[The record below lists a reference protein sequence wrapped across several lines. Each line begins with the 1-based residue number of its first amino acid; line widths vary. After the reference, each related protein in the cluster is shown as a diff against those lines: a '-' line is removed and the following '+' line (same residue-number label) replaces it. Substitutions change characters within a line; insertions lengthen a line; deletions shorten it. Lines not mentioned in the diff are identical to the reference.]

1 MDKTPTAPG
10 WNVVM
15 PALGLLL
22 LLLLVLY
29 RDTTLYLGGLWSQW
43 RDGGYSHGFI
53 VLLLSV
59 YIIYSARDTLARMV
73 PCPCLYALPVIAMSA
88 LAWFVARI
96 ADIQLVQTVVLLP
109 LIMSVLWAVTGT
121 RIALQLLLPILFL
134 ALAFPV
140 WSSLSPLL
148 QYVSAE
154 GAFWLTRLFGIPA
167 FLQDFIIHLPSGQLS
182 IESACSGLHYLLAG
196 MTLGVFYAWLNYRH
210 LWHRILVVAV
220 AAGASIFANVLRV
233 FLVTWLAYRTD
244 MQHPYINDHLVLGWY
259 LFGGLV
265 FLLLVIDL
273 LLGRHV
279 IGEEN
284 RPVAIEGV
292 DCKHDG
298 GRRYAIYFMAAL
310 LVASGP
316 LAARWVTGQVPP
328 VDEQLLQLPGDR
340 SGWLGQAD
348 ASDSWQPVY
357 RGAIPLRGI
366 YRKDG
371 GSVHLFV
378 GYYPHQTQGAELIN
392 ELNRIANKES
402 WQVSRTA
409 IIGPE
414 QGSPDMIEAELESLY
429 ANQRLV
435 WYRYR
440 VAGRYTTSAY
450 VAKLLQVAGLLSGKA
465 DASIIAV
472 ATDMHNDIRAARERL
487 ADFVV
492 SMDEPLARIADGY
505 N

>member
-1 MDKTPTAPG
+1 
-10 WNVVM
+10 M
-15 PALGLLL
+15 PAIGLLL

-43 RDGGYSHGFI
+43 RDGGYSHGFL
-53 VLLLSV
+53 VLLMSG
-59 YIIYSARDTLARMV
+59 YIVYSARDTLARMV
-73 PCPCLYALPVIAMSA
+73 PCPCIHALPVIAICA

-109 LIMSVLWAVTGT
+109 LVMSVLWAVTGA
-121 RIALQLLLPILFL
+121 RIALKLLLPVLFL
-134 ALAFPV
+134 ALAFPI
-140 WSSLSPLL
+140 WSPLSPLL
-148 QYVSAE
+148 QYISAE
-154 GAFWLTRLFGIPA
+154 GAFWLTRLIGIPA
-167 FLQDFIIHLPSGQLS
+167 LLQDFIIHLPSGQLS

-196 MTLGVFYAWLNYRH
+196 VTLGVFYAWLNYRH

-220 AAGASIFANVLRV
+220 AAGAAIFANVLRV
-233 FLVTWLAYRTD
+233 FIITWLAHRTD
-244 MQHPYINDHLVLGWY
+244 MQHPYVHDHLNLGWY

-265 FLLLVIDL
+265 LLLLVIDL

-279 IGEEN
+279 IGKHTQPAVN
-284 RPVAIEGV
+284 EGIV
-292 DCKHDG
+292 CKHDG

-310 LVASGP
+310 LLASGP

-328 VDEQLLQLPGDR
+328 ADEQLLQLPDNT

-357 RGAIPLRGI
+357 RGAIQLRGV

-371 GSVHLFV
+371 DSIHLFV
-378 GYYPHQTQGAELIN
+378 GYYPRQTQGAELIN
-392 ELNRIANKES
+392 ELNSIANRES
-402 WQVSRTA
+402 WQVGRAA

-414 QGSPDMIEAELESLY
+414 QGLPEMIEAELESLY
-429 ANQRLV
+429 AHKRLV

-440 VAGRYTTSAY
+440 VAGHYTTSAY
-450 VAKLLQVAGLLSGKA
+450 MAKLFQVAGLLSGKG
-465 DASIIAV
+465 DASIIAM
-472 ATDMHNDIRAARERL
+472 ATDMHNDARAARERL
-487 ADFVV
+487 ADFLA